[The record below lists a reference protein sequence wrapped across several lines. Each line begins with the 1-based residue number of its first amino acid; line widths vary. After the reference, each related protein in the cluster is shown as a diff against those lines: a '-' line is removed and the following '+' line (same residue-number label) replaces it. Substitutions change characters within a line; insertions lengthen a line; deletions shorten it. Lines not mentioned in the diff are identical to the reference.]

1 MDISLQLNTIWVL
14 ICTALV
20 FFMQAGFCCLESGL
34 CRSKNSINVAIK
46 NIVDLCVAS
55 ALFWLFGY
63 GLMFGDSW
71 SGWLGTNNFLFAD
84 SSVGSWDSTVFLF
97 QLVFCGTAITIV
109 SGAVAERM
117 KFRSYII
124 VAIMIGGLIY
134 PIYGHWAWGSLAGG
148 ESQGWLEKLGFID
161 FAGSTVV
168 HSVGAWSAL
177 AAVIVIGARTG

>member
-1 MDISLQLNTIWVL
+1 LCQADTNVVHARTKARIEGGQLIMDISLQLNTIWVL

-71 SGWLGTNNFLFAD
+71 SGWL
-84 SSVGSWDSTVFLF
+84 
-97 QLVFCGTAITIV
+97 
-109 SGAVAERM
+109 
-117 KFRSYII
+117 
-124 VAIMIGGLIY
+124 
-134 PIYGHWAWGSLAGG
+134 
-148 ESQGWLEKLGFID
+148 EKLGFID